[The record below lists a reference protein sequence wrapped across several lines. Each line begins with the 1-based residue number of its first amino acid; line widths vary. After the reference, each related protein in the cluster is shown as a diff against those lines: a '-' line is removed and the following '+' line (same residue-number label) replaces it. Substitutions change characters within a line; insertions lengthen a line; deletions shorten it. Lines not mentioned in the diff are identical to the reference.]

1 MNGFPLLPEA
11 YFFLCAL
18 FFLALSMLPRWAA
31 GPIHKSALL
40 LAAGGAAV
48 SLAALN
54 GQGLF
59 FSGTLGLNFFSQFFK
74 LLLTLGV
81 FCVVLLCRELKG
93 LREERHPEFY
103 FLLFLGTLAMMVLV
117 SSIELLTL
125 YVSLELTSYG
135 LYLMVPLREGKD
147 SHLEGGLKYFL
158 FGAASSAVMLF
169 GLALLYGGTGTTD
182 LIRLK
187 VVLPP
192 LMSSPTVFLGF
203 FFSLAGLFF
212 KLAFFPFHLW
222 APGVYQGAANQVV
235 AYIAT
240 VTKVAA
246 LAVLI
251 RFFSVTGGSP
261 TLAHILALLA
271 IASMTIG
278 NLAAVVQKDLKRLL
292 AYSAVAQAGYAMI
305 GLLTMTEKGYAGVI
319 FYALAY
325 LTMNL
330 LVFLVVVRVAT
341 KGENLE
347 LDHLA
352 GLHQRSPLLALALM
366 LGVFSLGGLPPTIGF
381 TGKFLIFLAAMEKG
395 YFLLVLIGMINVV
408 LSLYYYALIVKAA
421 FFQKPAE
428 NLPPVSL
435 SLPDRLLAAALLLMT
450 IYGGL
455 FPGYFYELAR
465 SGARLLLR
473 WPA

>member
-1 MNGFPLLPEA
+1 MNGFPLLPET

-18 FFLALSMLPRWAA
+18 FFLGLSMVPRWEA
-31 GPIHKSALL
+31 GPIHKAALL

-48 SLAALN
+48 SLAALH
-54 GQGLF
+54 GEGLF
-59 FSGTLGLNFFSQFFK
+59 FSGTLSLNFFSQFFK

-81 FCVVLLCRELKG
+81 FFVVLLCSELKG
-93 LREERHPEFY
+93 LRENRHPEFY
-103 FLLFLGTLAMMVLV
+103 FLLFLCTLAMMVLI

-125 YVSLELTSYG
+125 YVSLELTSYS
-135 LYLMVPLREGKD
+135 LYLMVPLREGPD
-147 SHLEGGLKYFL
+147 PHLEGGLKYFL
-158 FGAASSAVMLF
+158 FGVASSAVMLL

-187 VVLPP
+187 AVLPP

-203 FFSLAGLFF
+203 LFSLAGLFF

-222 APGVYQGAANQVV
+222 APGVYQGAANQVI

-240 VTKVAA
+240 VTKAAA

-251 RFFSVTGGSP
+251 RLLSVTGGSP
-261 TLAHILALLA
+261 ALAHLLALLS

-319 FYALAY
+319 YYALAY

-330 LVFLVVVRVAT
+330 LIFLVVVRVAT

-395 YFLLVLIGMINVV
+395 YFMLVLIGMINVV
-408 LSLYYYALIVKAA
+408 VSLYYYALIVKAA

-428 NLPPVSL
+428 ALPPISL
-435 SLPDRLLAAALLLMT
+435 TIPDRLLTVALISIVVT
-450 IYGGL
+450 GGL
-455 FPGYFYELAR
+455 FPTYFYELA
-465 SGARLLLR
+465 SAAARLIF
-473 WPA
+473 